1 MSTLAINKGKYEKQL
16 RRTVWSHLIL
26 SAVAVV
32 VDKVY
37 GIYSHGVDSAA
48 MTWMFLYPL
57 IGGALYCFVVGK
69 LFPRITHSAS
79 CRVLLNLHNS
89 GIAALTIASL
99 LKGVFEIAGTSSPH
113 LVYYNATGWGFLA
126 AGLITMVAQ
135 LVADV
140 RKKGYL

>member
-1 MSTLAINKGKYEKQL
+1 MIMSA
-16 RRTVWSHLIL
+16 
-26 SAVAVV
+26 AAVV

-57 IGGALYCFVVGK
+57 IGGALYCFIIGK
-69 LFPRITHSAS
+69 LFPRITHSTS
-79 CRVLLNLHNS
+79 CRVFLNLHNS

-99 LKGVFEIAGTSSPH
+99 LKGVFEIAGTSSSH
-113 LVYYNATGWGFLA
+113 LVYYNAAGWGFLA

>member
-1 MSTLAINKGKYEKQL
+1 LAINKGKYEKQL
-16 RRTVWSHLIL
+16 RRTVWSHLIM
-26 SAVAVV
+26 SAVAVA

-57 IGGALYCFVVGK
+57 IGGALYCFIMGK
-69 LFPRITHSAS
+69 LFPRITHSVS
-79 CRVLLNLHNS
+79 CRVFLNLHNS

-99 LKGVFEIAGTSSPH
+99 LKGIFEIAGTSSHH
-113 LVYYNATGWGFLA
+113 LVYYNAAGWGFLA
-126 AGLITMVAQ
+126 VGLITMVAQ